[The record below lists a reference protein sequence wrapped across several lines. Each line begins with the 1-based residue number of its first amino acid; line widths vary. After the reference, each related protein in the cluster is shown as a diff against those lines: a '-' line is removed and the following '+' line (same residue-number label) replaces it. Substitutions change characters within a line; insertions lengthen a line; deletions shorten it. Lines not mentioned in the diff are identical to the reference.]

1 MRAYRLDVAGISIVM
16 LDPHFAPKD
25 QGAWA
30 FTEEADAHAVAAFLN
45 EQVGAGDE
53 IAWVESVPLARKLNE
68 QVLEYLDAWATIAE
82 ETSLDDD

>member
-1 MRAYRLDVAGISIVM
+1 MSIVM

-30 FTEEADAHAVAAFLN
+30 FTQEADAYAVAAFLN

-53 IAWVESVPLARKLNE
+53 IAWVESVPLSRKLNE
-68 QVLEYLDAWATIAE
+68 RVLEYLDVWAQIAE